1 MTMVQIGLFTRVPGG
16 FAGRLRTL
24 SLDVELTFV
33 SAENAGAENAPDYR
47 IHLGDGDAGLEI
59 GAGWTRTGERAGE
72 YVFVALD
79 DPAFTQPIRATLFQ
93 AGRGGREWQLVWNR
107 ATKRQGG
114 RE

>member
-1 MTMVQIGLFTRVPGG
+1 MSQIGFFTRTASG

-24 SLDVELTFV
+24 ALDAELTFV
-33 SAENAGAENAPDYR
+33 SAGNADAENAPDYR
-47 IHLGDGDAGLEI
+47 IHLGDSAEAPEI

-72 YVFVALD
+72 YVSVLLD
-79 DPAFTQPIRATLFQ
+79 DPSLAQPIRATLFQ
-93 AGRGGREWQLVWNR
+93 AGRGGRVWNLVWAR